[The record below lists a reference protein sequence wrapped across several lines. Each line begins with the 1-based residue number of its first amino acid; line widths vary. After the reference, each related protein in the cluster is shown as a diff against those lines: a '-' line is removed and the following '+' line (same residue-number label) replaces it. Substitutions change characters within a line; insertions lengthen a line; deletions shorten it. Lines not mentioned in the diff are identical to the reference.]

1 MAQSDLNSLNPCS
14 IGRRRFG
21 QTMSAVIA
29 GTVLSE
35 PTVGN
40 QQTRSNLVSDADLH
54 LQIIQVRWGDRLNEE
69 QLVELR
75 KKVTANLERSK
86 QLSMFPL
93 TNSDEPAP
101 HFQAYRSDA

>member
-1 MAQSDLNSLNPCS
+1 MTQSDSDSLNPGS
-14 IGRRRFG
+14 MGRRRFG
-21 QTMSAVIA
+21 QTMSAMVA

-40 QQTRSNLVSDADLH
+40 QQTRSNPVSVADLH

-75 KKVTANLERSK
+75 KKVTANLERSR

-93 TNSDEPAP
+93 TNGDEPAS
-101 HFQAYRSDA
+101 HFQAYQSEA

>member
-1 MAQSDLNSLNPCS
+1 MTQSDLNSLNPGS

-40 QQTRSNLVSDADLH
+40 QQTRSNLVSDADLY

-101 HFQAYRSDA
+101 HFQAYRSDS